1 MPHTIR
7 FLVLV
12 SVTALAAGGSAQAQ
26 TQTQTHDH
34 SLLGNSTF
42 KAGVIHYQ
50 NHARTNGVTGIG
62 IPLGA
67 DATIGNATTV
77 LLSYEYAMS
86 PHVGVELVLGVLPK
100 IKARASGSVAFLGEL
115 LTARNVAPT
124 LFLNYHFFAPGSL
137 LRPYLGVG
145 VNYTRFTDVTSPYA
159 WDVHLS
165 DSTGLAAQA
174 GLDWALNKQ
183 WGLFA
188 SVAKVQVKSNLTA
201 TGAVVL
207 QSTIDFRP
215 ITYSVGASFRF

>member
-1 MPHTIR
+1 MQHTIR
-7 FLVLV
+7 IIVLV
-12 SVTALAAGGSAQAQ
+12 SLTALAAGGAAQAQ
-26 TQTQTHDH
+26 SQSQ
-34 SLLGNSTF
+34 SLASNSTF
-42 KAGVIHYQ
+42 KVGVIHYQ
-50 NHARTNGVTGIG
+50 THARTNGVTGIG
-62 IPLGA
+62 IPPGA
-67 DATIGNATTV
+67 DATVGNATTV
-77 LLSYEYAMS
+77 LFSYEYAMS
-86 PHVGVELVLGVLPK
+86 PNAGVELVIGVPPK

-124 LFLNYHFFAPGSL
+124 LLFNYHFFAPGSA

-145 VNYTRFTDVTSPYA
+145 VNYTKFTDVSSPYS
-159 WDVHLS
+159 WDLHMS

>member
-1 MPHTIR
+1 MQHTIR
-7 FLVLV
+7 LI
-12 SVTALAAGGSAQAQ
+12 ALAALATGGAAQAQ
-26 TQTQTHDH
+26 DSTP
-34 SLLGNSTF
+34 NSTL
-42 KAGVIHYQ
+42 KGGVIYYQ
-50 NHARTNGVTGIG
+50 THARTNGVTGIG
-62 IPLGA
+62 IPPGA
-67 DATIGNATTV
+67 DATVGNATTV
-77 LLSYEYAMS
+77 LLTYEYALS
-86 PHVGVELVLGVLPK
+86 PNVGVELVLGVPPK
-100 IKARASGSVAFLGEL
+100 IKARASGSVAFLGEV

-124 LFLNYHFFAPGSL
+124 LLFNYHFFAPGST

-145 VNYTRFTDVTSPYA
+145 INYTKFTGVTTPYS
-159 WDVHLS
+159 WDARLS

-188 SVAKVQVKSNLTA
+188 SIAKVDVKSNLTA

>member
-1 MPHTIR
+1 MQLTIR

-12 SVTALAAGGSAQAQ
+12 SLAALAASHAAQAQ
-26 TQTQTHDH
+26 THTH

-42 KAGVIHYQ
+42 KAGVIYYQ
-50 NHARTNGVTGIG
+50 THARTNGVTGIG
-62 IPLGA
+62 VPPGA
-67 DATIGNATTV
+67 DATVGNATTV
-77 LLSYEYAMS
+77 LLTYEYAMS
-86 PHVGVELVLGVLPK
+86 PHIGVELVFGVPPK
-100 IKARASGSVAFLGEL
+100 IKATASGSVAFLGEL

-124 LFLNYHFFAPGSL
+124 LLFNYHFFAPGST

-145 VNYTRFTDVTSPYA
+145 VNYTKFTNVTTPYG
-159 WDVHLS
+159 WDVRLS

-201 TGAVVL
+201 TSAVVL

-215 ITYSVGASFRF
+215 ITYSMGASLRF

>member
-1 MPHTIR
+1 
-7 FLVLV
+7 
-12 SVTALAAGGSAQAQ
+12 
-26 TQTQTHDH
+26 
-34 SLLGNSTF
+34 
-42 KAGVIHYQ
+42 
-50 NHARTNGVTGIG
+50 
-62 IPLGA
+62 
-67 DATIGNATTV
+67 
-77 LLSYEYAMS
+77 MS

-100 IKARASGSVAFLGEL
+100 FKARAAGSVAFLGEV
-115 LTARNVAPT
+115 LTARNVTPT
-124 LFLNYHFFAPGSL
+124 LLLNYHFFAPGST

-145 VNYTRFTDVTSPYA
+145 VNYTRFTDVTTPHA

-188 SVAKVQVKSNLTA
+188 SVAKVQLKSNLTA

-207 QSTIDFRP
+207 QSTINFRP